1 MKQYYAYIAKD
12 MANYFETKLAECGG
26 SIIKREPVLVNNGDE
41 LLYYYVVEAK
51 DGVID
56 SKFEL

>member
-1 MKQYYAYIAKD
+1 MKQYYAYVAKD
-12 MANYFETKLAECGG
+12 MVNYFETKLAEYGG
-26 SIIKREPVLVNNGDE
+26 SIIKREPVFVNNGEE